1 MSKFKMY
8 DERRQQ
14 MAGCGFVVAQV
25 VVDSQSH
32 EVMHVKYRYDPL
44 EGEET
49 LRRLISAGNNATL
62 SRAKPTSDQP
72 SNIRLNTRG
81 R

>member
-1 MSKFKMY
+1 MTKFKMY

-49 LRRLISAGNNATL
+49 LRRLNSKGNSATL